1 MRNNFSQP
9 GIGHVIMFAGVTVGW
24 LLLFL
29 ITLASP
35 GSSTFWIKAVFSGL
49 FMTVSAVGT
58 VSILLRVI
66 RNKRSNQDSS
76 PS

>member
-9 GIGHVIMFAGVTVGW
+9 SVGHVIMFAGVTVGW

-29 ITLASP
+29 ITLTSS

-49 FMTVSAVGT
+49 FMTVSGVGT
-58 VSILLRVI
+58 VLILLRVI
-66 RNKRSNQDSS
+66 RNKRSGQNT
-76 PS
+76 PG